1 MTDAPIDSLPKTS
14 SITIRKLKA
23 LGINTYFDLLNYFPS
38 RYEDYSVISKVEN
51 AQPGET
57 VTVVGKIV
65 DSKFQITRTG
75 LQLQVFKLN
84 DGTGE
89 IEIGFFNQPYLLRVI
104 KKDMTLSVAGVVE
117 RYGKKLSLKPLEYEI
132 VYSETIGFEKTH
144 RQSASSLFKTSLK
157 HTGRIVPIYP
167 EKKGLSSKTIREK
180 IFIVLSSAMVRRA
193 HHDNSVTLSLTK
205 GKELLPDKI
214 ISFNNLM
221 NEEAAYQ
228 QIHFPDSQEMAEKA
242 KNRLAFDELFTI
254 QLSSLMVRKEWE
266 KVKVTKKFE
275 YNDEILQSI
284 KRLKS
289 NLPFELTK
297 AQDRV
302 WLEILEDLLKKKPM
316 NRLLQG
322 EVGSGKT
329 VVAALAAYLSYL
341 NGYQTLFMAPTEILA
356 LQHYKT
362 IVQLFKQ
369 SEITSSATS
378 SSHHN
383 FRNSQ
388 PKISLITGSTK
399 IPDHNSDIIV
409 GTHSLISKKHN
420 YKKVGLVIVDEQHR
434 FGVVQRAEAKLKG
447 KNPHLLTMTATP
459 IPRTVALTLYRELDL
474 SAIDEMPKNRQPIK
488 TYFVPKNKRQAAY
501 RWIEL
506 QISKFKSQI
515 FIVCPLIEEST
526 SETLKT
532 VRAATVEFENLKKI
546 FPNFKLGLLHGRLK
560 FVEKDMIMSDFKN
573 KKLDILVSTPV
584 VEVGIDIPNATV
596 MMIEGGERFGLAQL
610 HQLRGRVG
618 RGEKQSYCLVFSEIE
633 NTQITQRL
641 NFFSKT
647 QNGNEL
653 AERDLHIRGAGNIF
667 GLEQHGFSTLKIA
680 SLSDYELITK
690 TKKAVEYFEKHFDF
704 EKFIFLKERVK
715 KYNSTKVAKN

>member
-1 MTDAPIDSLPKTS
+1 MTETPINNLPKTS
-14 SITIRKLKA
+14 SITIRKFKA
-23 LGINTYFDLLNYFPS
+23 LEINTYFDLLNYFPS
-38 RYEDYSVISKVEN
+38 RYEDYSVITKVES

-57 VTVVGKIV
+57 VTVIGKIA

-75 LQLQVFKLN
+75 LRLQVFKLN

-104 KKDMTLSVAGVVE
+104 KKDMQLSVAGVVE
-117 RYGKKLSLKPLEYEI
+117 RYGKKLALKPLEYEVI
-132 VYSETIGFEKTH
+132 DSSIALSQPA
-144 RQSASSLFKTSLK
+144 QSLSRILK
-157 HTGRIVPIYP
+157 HTGRIIPIYP

-180 IFIVLSSAMVRRA
+180 IAIILATSGACLPAGRVDFRVGE
-193 HHDNSVTLSLTK
+193 TLPK
-205 GKELLPDKI
+205 DI
-214 ISFNNLM
+214 ISFNNLVS
-221 NEEAAYQ
+221 EDIAYK
-228 QIHFPDSQEMAEKA
+228 QIHFPDSMEMATKA
-242 KNRLAFDELFTI
+242 KNRLAFDELFNI
-254 QLSSLMVRKEWE
+254 QLSSMIVRKDWE
-266 KVKVTKKFE
+266 SKKITNRFKIT
-275 YNDEILQSI
+275 DQILELVNKLIESLPYKLTRAQ
-284 KRLKS
+284 LKS
-289 NLPFELTK
+289 
-297 AQDRV
+297 
-302 WLEILEDLLKKKPM
+302 WGEIKNDLSRNFPM

-341 NGYQTLFMAPTEILA
+341 NEYQTLFMAPTEILA
-356 LQHYKT
+356 QQHYKT